1 MEKSIFTIV
10 LLIIGL
16 LLAIK
21 AQTFV
26 KNNRPAPVIV
36 EPSIEEQFES
46 IDMMVSS
53 STDIMASTTEEMAT
67 TTASTTIEQI

>member
-21 AQTFV
+21 LQTFV
-26 KNNRPAPVIV
+26 KNNRPAPAVV
-36 EPSIEEQFES
+36 EPTIEEQFDS
-46 IDMMVSS
+46 IDMMISS
-53 STDIMASTTEEMAT
+53 STDIMASSTEEMAT
-67 TTASTTIEQI
+67 TTVSTTTEQI